1 MDRSGRD
8 RVLGH
13 VRMPPVRAAFAVCV
27 VSAIVA
33 VSSLPASSAAPV
45 RAPREEYTFLVATP
59 LSSPHPVLGADD
71 RIHVVYGLFVFN
83 PTRSVMRLKEL
94 QILDASRHDSVIAT
108 ERGSRIVARLSEVDL
123 DGRGGPGNACANTLT
138 LGAHQFGCLFLDATF
153 PRGARVPRRLEHRFT
168 FTLTPA
174 PEGRPSTDTAVT
186 GFVRVAQDSPVVI
199 GPPLAGSRWV
209 AGEGCCSP
217 PSHHV
222 AFVGAVNGSFYNP
235 QRFAIDF
242 VQLDASGKLYSGPFS
257 DLRSY
262 HFFGAPVLSVAA
274 GVVVG
279 LQDGFP
285 EETPPEGVAP
295 ITAQNFLGNY
305 LVIDI
310 GGGHF
315 AVYAH
320 LQPGSLRVHVG
331 EHVRQG
337 QVIGLL
343 GNTGNSNLPHLH
355 FEIISGPG
363 IATSD
368 ALPFVI
374 RSFVSEG
381 TITSSILDLAA
392 GNPAAIG
399 PVSRGLHRRQ
409 MPLLQEVIDF
419 PASPR

>member
-1 MDRSGRD
+1 M
-8 RVLGH
+8 
-13 VRMPPVRAAFAVCV
+13 
-27 VSAIVA
+27 
-33 VSSLPASSAAPV
+33 
-45 RAPREEYTFLVATP
+45 VATP

-71 RIHVVYGLFVFN
+71 RTHVVYALFVFN
-83 PTRSVMRLKEL
+83 PSQSVMRLKEL
-94 QILDASRHDSVIAT
+94 QILDATRHDAVIGT
-108 ERGSRIVARLSEVDL
+108 ERGSRIVAKLSEVDL
-123 DGRGGPGNACANTLT
+123 DGRGGPGIACANTLT
-138 LGAHQFGCLFLDATF
+138 LGPHQFSCLFLDATF
-153 PRGARVPRRLEHRFT
+153 ARGARIPRLLEHRFT

-174 PEGRPSTDTAVT
+174 AEGRPSTDTAVT
-186 GFVRVAQDSPVVI
+186 GRVRVAQDSPVVI

-209 AGEGCCSP
+209 VGEGCCSP

-222 AFVGAVNGSFYNP
+222 GYVAAANGAFYNP

-242 VQLDASGKLYSGPFS
+242 VQLEPNDKLYSGPIS
-257 DLRSY
+257 DLQSF

-285 EETPPEGVAP
+285 EQTPPTKISPV
-295 ITAQNFLGNY
+295 TAQNFLGNR

-320 LQPGSLRVHVG
+320 LQPDSLRVHVG

-343 GNTGNSNLPHLH
+343 GNTGNSDLPHLH

-363 IATSD
+363 VATSD
-368 ALPFVI
+368 GLPFEF
-374 RSFVSEG
+374 RSFESEG
-381 TITSSILDLAA
+381 TVTSSILDLAA
-392 GNPAAIG
+392 GRPATIG
-399 PVSRGLHRRQ
+399 PVSRGLHRRRLPPQ
-409 MPLLQEVIDF
+409 QEVIDF
-419 PASPR
+419 PASTR